1 MQHPLGYSVG
11 LSQQVCLLHKNIYG
25 LKQVSCQWY
34 SEFSTALLDYGFIQS
49 KADYS
54 LFTLNTTDTFTALLV
69 YVDDIIIAGPRL
81 SSIEALQHFLADRF
95 KLKSLRALKYFLG
108 IDVGRYSRGIQ
119 LSQRKYTLDILAEAG
134 SLGTRPLKLPMDQN
148 LSLHQKV
155 GSPLP
160 DVAPYCRLV
169 GRLLYL
175 TITRPDISFTCKNLA
190 NSCLLLLI
198 YIYVLLIMSYA
209 T

>member
-1 MQHPLGYSVG
+1 MQRPLGYSVG
-11 LSQQVCLLHKNIYG
+11 LPQQVCRLHKNIYG
-25 LKQVSCQWY
+25 LKQASCQWY
-34 SEFSTALLDYGFIQS
+34 SKFSTALLDYGFIQS

-160 DVAPYCRLV
+160 DGAPYCRLV

-175 TITRPDISFTCKNLA
+175 GLT
-190 NSCLLLLI
+190 
-198 YIYVLLIMSYA
+198 
-209 T
+209 